1 MYELQIALRH
11 ISARK
16 RLTFFAVFAVALAIG
31 VIVVLM
37 SMMSGFTEELVDTT
51 VENSPHIVIGPM
63 EDDQEYIHFYN
74 YFSELIRNQ
83 EGVVAV
89 SPVFSGQAA
98 LQFKDNAEGVN
109 LFGIEPEAE
118 NAVVNI
124 EDDII
129 AGDLFEL
136 SRSNNGIVIGDR
148 LAEDLD
154 VVVGDNVDA
163 VIPTEEQRS
172 FRIVGIFDSGT
183 PADETTA
190 YARFDTVQEFFGE
203 PGVAS
208 NINVRVQDPFQ
219 ADTIASSIE
228 SETGLDAVSWIE
240 ANSEILELLNTQ
252 QVIVWLFYGLIY
264 AIAGFGVANT
274 LITVV
279 MDKKME
285 IGMLMA
291 MGASKKHITRI
302 FLLESL
308 IMGTMGVLV
317 GCVLG
322 YVGIILL
329 SSYEIELP
337 SEVYFGLTT
346 LPVKADPL
354 NFVYAIIFSFLINI
368 VAAVYPARRASRLD
382 PVEAI
387 ESE

>member
-16 RLTFFAVFAVALAIG
+16 RLTFFAIFAVALAIG

-37 SMMSGFTEELVDTT
+37 SMMSGFTEELVTTT
-51 VENSPHIVIGPM
+51 VENSPHIVVSPM

-74 YFSELIRNQ
+74 HFSEQLRNK
-83 EGVVAV
+83 EGVLAV
-89 SPVFSGQAA
+89 SPVFSGQVA
-98 LQFKDNAEGVN
+98 LQYKDNAEGVD
-109 LFGIEPEAE
+109 LFGIDPEAE

-124 EDDII
+124 EDDIVS
-129 AGDLFEL
+129 GRLFEL
-136 SRSNNGIVIGDR
+136 SRTNNGIVLGDN

-154 VVVGDNVDA
+154 VVVGDSVDA
-163 VIPTEEQRS
+163 VIPTAGSRS
-172 FRIVGIFDSGT
+172 FRVVGIFNSGT
-183 PADETTA
+183 PADENTA
-190 YARFDTVQEFFGE
+190 YARFDTVRDLFGE
-203 PGVAS
+203 SGVAS
-208 NINVRVQDPFQ
+208 RINVRVQDPYQ
-219 ADTIASSIE
+219 AEMIAQSVE

-252 QVIVWLFYGLIY
+252 QVFVWIFYGLIY
-264 AIAGFGVANT
+264 MIAGFGVANT

-279 MDKKME
+279 MDKKKE

-291 MGASKKHITRI
+291 MGTSKKHITAI

-308 IMGTMGVLV
+308 ILGTIGVLV

-322 YVGIILL
+322 YAGIILL
-329 SSYEIELP
+329 SSYEIDLP
-337 SEVYFGLTT
+337 SEMYFGLTT
-346 LPVKADPL
+346 LPLKVDLA
-354 NFVYAIIFSFLINI
+354 NFVYAIVFSFLINI
-368 VAAVYPARRASRLD
+368 IAAVYPARRAARLD